1 MKHPTFLSL
10 HRKGGYSM
18 DDSKVYRHSAAV
30 AQQNNELDWYRKN
43 MKLNLACAEFIY
55 QSIRQHYADSHLDP
69 ACVDMVLSAYSSERV
84 QWVLAYTLQESDD
97 GRFSRNNLEWAK
109 GFSIPKSQNASF
121 AVKTHPAILNGFL
134 DLTRKAI
141 LEHALERENKNALAE
156 PLPSD
161 QRYTYYSILRP
172 VDIGTIPMHP
182 KPEKVINFDFRIP
195 VENGAFQAWGY
206 VRYHQPLTEKQ
217 IEDYELRPS
226 SANPTEKTSLLG
238 SLKTERHTDL
248 QPEEKKKEARLTG
261 HER

>member
-1 MKHPTFLSL
+1 M
-10 HRKGGYSM
+10 
-18 DDSKVYRHSAAV
+18 
-30 AQQNNELDWYRKN
+30 
-43 MKLNLACAEFIY
+43 
-55 QSIRQHYADSHLDP
+55 
-69 ACVDMVLSAYSSERV
+69 
-84 QWVLAYTLQESDD
+84 
-97 GRFSRNNLEWAK
+97 
-109 GFSIPKSQNASF
+109 
-121 AVKTHPAILNGFL
+121 KTHPAILNGFL

-141 LEHALERENKNALAE
+141 LEHALERENKNAPAE

-226 SANPTEKTSLLG
+226 SANPTEKTSLLD
-238 SLKTERHTDL
+238 SLKAERHTAL
-248 QPEEKKKEARLTG
+248 QPGEKKKDAKLTG